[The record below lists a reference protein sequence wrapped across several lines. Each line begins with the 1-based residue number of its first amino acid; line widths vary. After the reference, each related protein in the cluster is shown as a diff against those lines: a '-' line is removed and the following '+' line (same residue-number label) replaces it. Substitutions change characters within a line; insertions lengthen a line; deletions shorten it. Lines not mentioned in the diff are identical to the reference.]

1 MARVAEFGGPIVLQ
15 QVVSASALAI
25 ALLSIAAGCRT
36 PGQVAPSSDRLGGT
50 SWVVEQIDGRDA
62 VERAR
67 PTVVFDAAAERVSGR
82 ASCNRY
88 SAGVT
93 RAGETLRIAQAVTT
107 KMACAPPLMEQEAR
121 FLAVLGAV
129 ATHRREGDRL
139 LLIDGNG
146 RERLRL
152 SRAPDAYTAPDHYLA
167 GN

>member
-1 MARVAEFGGPIVLQ
+1 MARVAGFRGTIARRQ
-15 QVVSASALAI
+15 TMSASALAI
-25 ALLSIAAGCRT
+25 ALLSMAAGCRT
-36 PGQVAPSSDRLGGT
+36 PGQVVPSSGGLGGT
-50 SWVVEQIDGRDA
+50 SWVVEHIDGRDA

-82 ASCNRY
+82 ASCNSY
-88 SAGVT
+88 SASVT
-93 RAGETLRIAQAVTT
+93 RTGETVRIAQAVTT
-107 KMACAPPLMEQEAR
+107 KMACAPSVMEQETR
-121 FLAVLGAV
+121 FLAALGAV

-152 SRAPDAYTAPDHYLA
+152 SRAPDADAAPDHYLA